1 LLIVNY
7 LAVAS
12 KLEESTQK
20 AKKVGIGCLIVVGIV
35 VLYGI
40 ASNMFQSEPEPY
52 NPYPQVAS
60 KNFGELP
67 AIEFESLQ
75 LTEESNPEYKIETTN
90 GKLPTLPTIVNV
102 HTTKTPR
109 QSLTAQDDAVE
120 IAHSLGFNSEPI
132 VVSPTELR
140 WTNGARTLLVDKLYK
155 TVSLTTNYSKDEE
168 ASKYHEI
175 LPDSSPYIQTAM
187 SNLTNA
193 GLLPTD
199 YGESPTTN
207 VTYMKLNSNF
217 TLEKAK
223 SASDAGF
230 VRIDFFK
237 SIESI
242 GVTIP
247 EGVSEKQQE
256 EILDM
261 RIYSEVLTNN
271 PHEGLIY
278 IILGG
283 KGGKQNI
290 YEVQY
295 IDWELDTKSTYDL
308 ISLEDAWNS
317 VAKGEG
323 YIRSLYE
330 TNYNPF
336 INYSP
341 LNVQSFLL
349 TNVETVYYSSKD
361 YLKYIQPMYKFTGIA
376 TLPDDQRADFT
387 IYYPA
392 VKQ

>member
-1 LLIVNY
+1 M
-7 LAVAS
+7 AS
-12 KLEESTQK
+12 KLEESTQT
-20 AKKVGIGCLIVVGIV
+20 AKKIGIGCLVVVGIV
-35 VLYGI
+35 ILYGI
-40 ASNMFQSEPEPY
+40 ASSIFRPEPEPY
-52 NPYPQVAS
+52 NPYPQAAN
-60 KNFGELP
+60 KELGELP
-67 AIEFESLQ
+67 VLEFEPLP
-75 LTEESNPEYKIETTN
+75 LAEGSNPEYKIETTD
-90 GKLPTLPTIVNV
+90 GKLPKLPTIVNV
-102 HTTKTPR
+102 HSTKTPR

-132 VVSPTELR
+132 VVSPTELK
-140 WTNGARTLLVDKLYK
+140 WTNGARTLQIDKLYK
-155 TVSLTTNYSKDEE
+155 IVNLTTNYSKDEE

-175 LPDSSPYIQTAM
+175 LPDGGPYIQTAM

-193 GLLPTD
+193 GLLPAD
-199 YGESPTTN
+199 YGDNPATN

-237 SIESI
+237 SIESV
-242 GVTIP
+242 GVTVP
-247 EGVSEKQQE
+247 EGISEEQQD

-261 RIYSEVLTNN
+261 RIFSEVLTDS

-283 KGGKQNI
+283 KGGSQNI

-308 ISLEDAWNS
+308 ISLKDAWSS
-317 VAKGEG
+317 VKNGEG

-336 INYSP
+336 IKYLP

-349 TNVETVYYSSKD
+349 TNVETVYYSSKE

-376 TLPDDQRADFT
+376 TLPDDQRADYT

-392 VKQ
+392 VKH